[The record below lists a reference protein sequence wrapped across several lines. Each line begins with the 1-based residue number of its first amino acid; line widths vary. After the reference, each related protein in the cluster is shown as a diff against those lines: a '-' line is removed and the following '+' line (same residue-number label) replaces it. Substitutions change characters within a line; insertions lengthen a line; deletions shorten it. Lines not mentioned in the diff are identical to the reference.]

1 MFIYALAKSD
11 QANFAESDLK
21 AAREIGSIW
30 IPARQERIAQGIQTG
45 ELLEVVYDEEETE

>member
-21 AAREIGSIW
+21 AAREIALIW
-30 IPARQERIAQGIQTG
+30 INAGQERIAQGIQTG